1 MEKTLPLLFSCL
13 AVLAALTGC
22 RGGRQSRQADNQTQ
36 QQTAQTNPEESFTPV
51 EIPANCQGVAFR
63 AYEADCAAQGTPVKG
78 TCPEDCTLTYTYTFN
93 EEEGYE
99 EVTTYT
105 CFPLR
110 EDGYLVLSAFIGAAE
125 SSPGYYHH
133 ETFTFQDDKL
143 TKVTGMLPLPEEVD
157 GFLSKEACEGKDAEV
172 EQLRALYRS
181 RPSDFVVY
189 YADAG
194 KQTLSLELRPR
205 DLEEEEGVWSS
216 AFWDLRSDDMIVYRW
231 NGEKF
236 VL

>member
-1 MEKTLPLLFSCL
+1 
-13 AVLAALTGC
+13 
-22 RGGRQSRQADNQTQ
+22 
-36 QQTAQTNPEESFTPV
+36 
-51 EIPANCQGVAFR
+51 
-63 AYEADCAAQGTPVKG
+63 
-78 TCPEDCTLTYTYTFN
+78 
-93 EEEGYE
+93 
-99 EVTTYT
+99 
-105 CFPLR
+105 
-110 EDGYLVLSAFIGAAE
+110 
-125 SSPGYYHH
+125 
-133 ETFTFQDDKL
+133 
-143 TKVTGMLPLPEEVD
+143 MLPLPEEVD